1 MVKATEAVP
10 DSTSL
15 WTIGKVVSVSMKNF
29 LTYKDCSVSFDPC
42 LNVIIGP
49 NGTGKS
55 SIVCA
60 ICLAL
65 NGKPRLLGRSTDE
78 REYIKYG
85 SQSTWLKI
93 ELFNPEGPNF
103 VVERTVRAGMPKNS
117 WEVNGKAAR
126 AEQIENLKIQLKIQ
140 IDNLCQ
146 FLPQDRVQAFSA
158 MNDIERLESSMNSI
172 DPELKVKHEKLKVL
186 TVESTSFE
194 QWKVK
199 TDDLISQCELEIQT
213 FQPMIDKWEDRKQRE
228 YRLDL
233 LEQRKLFIIYDNELR
248 EYETLRQQKKTF
260 ETEVKET
267 RQVLKPIEE
276 SKEENLRK
284 ALTFQKESSQLNK
297 SIQVSVQ
304 NTTKFLVAGDQLS
317 NEQSKVSSIF
327 EQKQRDELKRKETM
341 KHLKDEI
348 QLVQKQISEVQSPE
362 EAQKQLQE
370 VELKLKEIETRE
382 VPLKEERRR
391 REIDLKSARGDLES
405 LQRVLHNYKLRA
417 QEREHRL
424 AECDHDVYKA
434 YKYVKDHENLFEH
447 EFAYPMF
454 LSLNVHDKSKAKQI
468 ENHIQ
473 KRDMF
478 AFIFAEKSDL
488 DKFSSIINDTM
499 KLKVA
504 SLLAPSSEY
513 LPRFQAETVANEV
526 LQQLGCQ
533 GVLLDFIEGPLPVK
547 LYLQKVYFFH
557 KTPVG
562 KKFTDDQIGKL
573 LQKFSIFYSE
583 DRRFQSKKSK
593 YTGEMSTLEIMLRD
607 VQFLKD
613 TIDIEQKAMIE
624 QQIEAKLPRE
634 AECKEAVEKIN
645 AFLAELEEERDVL
658 TDNRNKL
665 KQTAGLRRRYE
676 TALEVKMRKLQDCKV
691 RQTNWKDFFGDTVKE
706 FVTRRSQKIGML
718 ENSMNAIEASF
729 DDREKSASF
738 QFKEQIYHFSARVYD
753 QELKLKSESNSA
765 SEQQLKRISEEL
777 GTKKNHVRCC
787 WVKAL
792 KGAKLDITLQE
803 KPPEL
808 MTRFESNAIPDQ
820 LDLVESGIEE
830 ERSKIQDIEPVDNE
844 IEQKYDKA
852 VKRRDDLENQ
862 KRLKTE
868 NQQAHNNRVD
878 KLKRDWLKQVN
889 SFIEKLDSNFSR
901 FMQELNCNGQVV
913 LSHKGDE
920 NDFAKYGLSIKVSY
934 RALEQARELKREY
947 QSGGEKSVAT
957 MLYLLALQELSANV
971 PFRIVDEINQGM
983 DSHNERRVF
992 DMIVDAVSSA
1002 KKTSQYLFI
1011 TPKLLLDL
1019 SYKPNMQV
1027 LTVFNGPNNKLAY
1040 DHWKISRFIRRH
1052 SRLEE
1057 A

>member
-1 MVKATEAVP
+1 MVRATEAVP
-10 DSTSL
+10 DSTSM
-15 WTIGKVVSVSMKNF
+15 WTLGKVVSVSVKNF
-29 LTYKDCSVSFDPC
+29 LTYKDCSLSFDPC

-85 SQSTWLKI
+85 CQSTWLRI
-93 ELFNPEGPNF
+93 ELFNTEGPNF
-103 VVERTVRAGMPKNS
+103 VIERTVRAGLPKNS
-117 WEVNGKAAR
+117 WELNGQTAR
-126 AEQIENLKIQLKIQ
+126 AEQIENLKMQLKIQ

-158 MNDIERLESSMNSI
+158 MNDIERLESSINSI
-172 DPELKVKHEKLKVL
+172 DPDLKVKHEKLKEL
-186 TVESTSFE
+186 TTESTNFE
-194 QWKVK
+194 NWRVK
-199 TDDLISQCELEIQT
+199 TDELISECELQIEN
-213 FQPMIDKWEDRKQRE
+213 FQPMIDKWEERKQRE
-228 YRLDL
+228 RRLKL
-233 LEQRKLFIIYDNELR
+233 LEQRKLFMVYDNELQ
-248 EYETLRQQKKTF
+248 EYESLRQQKKTL

-267 RQVLKPIEE
+267 RQILKPIEE
-276 SKEENLRK
+276 SKEENLRR
-284 ALTFQKESSQLNK
+284 ALAFQKERAQFSK
-297 SIQVSVQ
+297 SIQTSVQ
-304 NTTKFLVAGDQLS
+304 NTAKFLVAGDQLS

-327 EQKQRDELKRKETM
+327 EQKQKDESKRKEMM

-348 QLVQKQISEVQSPE
+348 QVAQKQISEVQNPE
-362 EAQKQLQE
+362 EVQKQLQE
-370 VELKLKEIETRE
+370 VELKLKQLETQE
-382 VPLKEERRR
+382 LPLKEERKR
-391 REIDLKSARGDLES
+391 REIDLNSARGDLES
-405 LQRVLHNYKLRA
+405 LRRVLHNYNLRA
-417 QEREHRL
+417 QEREHKL
-424 AECDHDVYKA
+424 NESNHDVYKA

-473 KRDMF
+473 RRDMF

-499 KLKVA
+499 KLTVA
-504 SLLAPSSEY
+504 SLQAPPSSY
-513 LPRFQAETVANEV
+513 LPRFQAEAVDSEE

-533 GVLLDFIEGPLPVK
+533 GVLLDFIEAPLLVK
-547 LYLQKVYFFH
+547 LYLQKFYYFH

-562 KKFTDDQIGKL
+562 KKFTDDQIAKL
-573 LQKFSIFYSE
+573 MQKFTLFYSE

-593 YTGEMSTLEIMLRD
+593 YSGEISTLETMLREAR
-607 VQFLKD
+607 FLKD
-613 TIDIEQKAMIE
+613 TIDLEQRGMIE
-624 QQIEAKLPRE
+624 QQIEAKAPRE
-634 AECKEAVEKIN
+634 AQCREAVQEIN
-645 AFLAELEEERDVL
+645 ASLAEMQEERDKL
-658 TDNRNKL
+658 MDNRTKL
-665 KQTAGLRRRYE
+665 KQSTSLRRRYE
-676 TALEVKMRKLQDCKV
+676 TALEVKLRKLQDCKV
-691 RQTNWKDFFGDTVKE
+691 RQINWKDFFADTFKE

-718 ENSMNAIEASF
+718 QNSMNALEASF
-729 DDREKSASF
+729 DEMEKSASC
-738 QFKEQIYHFSARVYD
+738 QFKEQIYHFSARICD
-753 QELKLKSESNSA
+753 QELRLKSENNSA
-765 SEQQLKRISEEL
+765 LEKELRRIAEEL
-777 GTKKNHVRCC
+777 GTKKSHVRSC

-792 KGAKLDITLQE
+792 KEANLDVTLQE

-808 MTRFESNAIPDQ
+808 MERFESNGIPNQ
-820 LDLVESGIEE
+820 MHLVESGIEE
-830 ERSKIQDIEPVDNE
+830 ERSKILDIEPINDE
-844 IEQKYDKA
+844 IEQKYVAA

-862 KRLKTE
+862 KRSKIE
-868 NQQAHNNRVD
+868 NQQAHNDRVD
-878 KLKRDWLKQVN
+878 RLKQDWLTQVN
-889 SFIEKLDSNFSR
+889 LLIGKLDSNFSR
-901 FMQELNCNGQVV
+901 FMQELKCTGQVL

-934 RALEQARELKREY
+934 RALEKARELKREY

-957 MLYLLALQELSANV
+957 MLYLLALQELSDNV

-983 DSHNERRVF
+983 DSDNERKVF

-1027 LTVFNGPNNKLAY
+1027 LTVFNGPNNKFAH
-1040 DHWKISRFIRRH
+1040 DHWKMSRFVRRH
-1052 SRLEE
+1052 NRLEE